1 MIRVTARADT
11 HLRMASSSSALRV
24 EPTAAPRALEA
35 AIVLDFKR
43 VYEDHVAFMWRACR
57 HLGVAPSAIED
68 VLQEVFLVVHR
79 RLGEFE
85 GRSSLKTWLF
95 GILLHL
101 VRNHRRSLR
110 RKSPHL
116 SSADATTAIE
126 EIPNADTSG
135 PVEAIEA
142 AEAMRVLEGLLDEL
156 DDARREVFVLAELE
170 QMSVPEIAEMLG
182 ENVNT
187 VYGRLRTARQR
198 FDMAVRRHHARCG
211 LERCRS
217 SR

>member
-11 HLRMASSSSALRV
+11 HLRMASSSSALSV
-24 EPTAAPRALEA
+24 EQAAAPRALEA

-95 GILLHL
+95 GILLHV

-116 SSADATTAIE
+116 SNEDSTTVIDGL
-126 EIPNADTSG
+126 PNADASG
-135 PVEAIEA
+135 AVEAIEA
-142 AEAMRVLEGLLDEL
+142 AEAMRLLQGLLDEL

-170 QMSVPEIAEMLG
+170 QMGVPEIAEMLG

-187 VYGRLRTARQR
+187 VYGRLRTARQQ
-198 FDMAVRRHHARCG
+198 FDMAVRRHHAR
-211 LERCRS
+211 EARS